1 MQNQTTNATKTKEE
15 LVRAMQREFT
25 EIESIME
32 NIKELK
38 EEAKSAGYD
47 ATMLAKLAKAM
58 AEAKTDDLI
67 EKSQA
72 FIDLADEVRGV

>member
-1 MQNQTTNATKTKEE
+1 MTEQVAKKTKEE
-15 LVRAMQREFT
+15 FVKLMQREFT

-32 NIKELK
+32 NVKELK
-38 EEAKSAGYD
+38 EQAKAAGYD

-58 AEAKTDDLI
+58 SESKTDEVI

-72 FIDLADEVRGV
+72 FIDLAEEVRGA

>member
-1 MQNQTTNATKTKEE
+1 MTQESVPTKTKEE
-15 LVRAMQREFT
+15 FVKLMQREFT

-32 NIKELK
+32 NVKELK
-38 EEAKSAGYD
+38 EQAKASGYD

-58 AEAKTDDLI
+58 AEAKTDEVI

-72 FIDLADEVRGV
+72 FIDLAEEVRGA

>member
-1 MQNQTTNATKTKEE
+1 MTEQVAKKTKEE
-15 LVRAMQREFT
+15 FVKLMQREFT

-32 NIKELK
+32 NVKELK
-38 EEAKSAGYD
+38 EQAKASGYD

-58 AEAKTDDLI
+58 SESKTDEVI

-72 FIDLADEVRGV
+72 FIDLAEEVRGA

>member
-1 MQNQTTNATKTKEE
+1 MTEQVVKKTKEE
-15 LVRAMQREFT
+15 FVKLMQREFT

-32 NIKELK
+32 NVKELK
-38 EEAKSAGYD
+38 EQAKASGYD

-58 AEAKTDDLI
+58 SESKTDEVI

-72 FIDLADEVRGV
+72 FIDLAEEVRGA

>member
-1 MQNQTTNATKTKEE
+1 MTEQAVKKTKEE
-15 LVRAMQREFT
+15 FVKLMQREFT

-32 NIKELK
+32 NVKELK
-38 EEAKSAGYD
+38 EQAKASGYD

-58 AEAKTDDLI
+58 SESKTDEVI

-72 FIDLADEVRGV
+72 FIDLAEEVRGA